1 MSGESDRIAV
11 PTNGR
16 GPHPVAPSPAA
27 EAIEPAPDPA
37 ARSGSDLPLAMSP
50 ERLAVGLGIVAS
62 LVILIVGLARRGR
75 SRD

>member
-16 GPHPVAPSPAA
+16 GPHPVAPSPTTPST
-27 EAIEPAPDPA
+27 EPAADPA
-37 ARSGSDLPLAMSP
+37 TRSANDLPLAMSP

-62 LVILIVGLARRGR
+62 LVILVVGLARRGR

>member
-1 MSGESDRIAV
+1 LSSGSDRIPV

-16 GPHPVAPSPAA
+16 GPHPVAPSAA
-27 EAIEPAPDPA
+27 ATTDSTADPA
-37 ARSGSDLPLAMSP
+37 TPPARDPLAMSP

-62 LVILIVGLARRGR
+62 LIILVVGLARRGR

>member
-1 MSGESDRIAV
+1 VTGGSDRVAV

-16 GPHPVAPSPAA
+16 GPHPVAPSSAA
-27 EAIEPAPDPA
+27 TTTDPA
-37 ARSGSDLPLAMSP
+37 ADPDASPARDLTLAMSP

-62 LVILIVGLARRGR
+62 LIILVVGLARRGR

>member
-1 MSGESDRIAV
+1 MSGGSDRIAV

-27 EAIEPAPDPA
+27 ATDPA
-37 ARSGSDLPLAMSP
+37 ADPATPPARDLPLAMSP

-62 LVILIVGLARRGR
+62 LVILVVGLARRGR

>member
-1 MSGESDRIAV
+1 MTGESDRIAV

-16 GPHPVAPSPAA
+16 GPHPGAPSPAIMTSA
-27 EAIEPAPDPA
+27 PA
-37 ARSGSDLPLAMSP
+37 ADSATRSANDLPLAMSP

-62 LVILIVGLARRGR
+62 IVILVVGLARRGR

>member
-1 MSGESDRIAV
+1 LSGGSDRIAV

-16 GPHPVAPSPAA
+16 GPHPVAPA
-27 EAIEPAPDPA
+27 PAPATDPA
-37 ARSGSDLPLAMSP
+37 ADPATAHARDLPLAMSP

>member
-27 EAIEPAPDPA
+27 TTDPA
-37 ARSGSDLPLAMSP
+37 ADPATRSARDLPLAMSP
-50 ERLAVGLGIVAS
+50 ERLAVGLGIVVS
-62 LVILIVGLARRGR
+62 LVILVVGLARRGR

>member
-1 MSGESDRIAV
+1 MSGEIRSH
-11 PTNGR
+11 R
-16 GPHPVAPSPAA
+16 GPDQRPRAASGRAVAGGPAT
-27 EAIEPAPDPA
+27 DPA
-37 ARSGSDLPLAMSP
+37 ADPATPPARDLPLAMSP

>member
-1 MSGESDRIAV
+1 MSTDPDRIAV

-27 EAIEPAPDPA
+27 TQTEPPADPA
-37 ARSGSDLPLAMSP
+37 TRSARDLPLAMSP
-50 ERLAVGLGIVAS
+50 ERLAVGLGIVLS
-62 LVILIVGLARRGR
+62 LVLLIVGLARRGR

>member
-1 MSGESDRIAV
+1 MSGGSDRIAV

-16 GPHPVAPSPAA
+16 GPHPVAPSPA
-27 EAIEPAPDPA
+27 PATTDPA
-37 ARSGSDLPLAMSP
+37 ADPTTPPARDLPLAMSP

-62 LVILIVGLARRGR
+62 LVVLIVGLARRGR

>member
-27 EAIEPAPDPA
+27 PRPTRRPIPPR
-37 ARSGSDLPLAMSP
+37 RSAKDLPLAMSP

>member
-1 MSGESDRIAV
+1 MSGESDRVAV

-27 EAIEPAPDPA
+27 PTTDPVTDPA
-37 ARSGSDLPLAMSP
+37 ARSARDLPLAMST

-62 LVILIVGLARRGR
+62 VVILVVGLARRGR
-75 SRD
+75 SHD

>member
-1 MSGESDRIAV
+1 LSSGSDRIAV

-16 GPHPVAPSPAA
+16 GPHPVAPSAA
-27 EAIEPAPDPA
+27 ATTDPA
-37 ARSGSDLPLAMSP
+37 ADPATPSARDLPLAMSP

-62 LVILIVGLARRGR
+62 LIILVVGLARRGR

>member
-1 MSGESDRIAV
+1 LTSGSDRIAV

-27 EAIEPAPDPA
+27 TTDPTADPA
-37 ARSGSDLPLAMSP
+37 TPSARDLPLAMSP

-62 LVILIVGLARRGR
+62 LIILVVGLARRGR

>member
-16 GPHPVAPSPAA
+16 GPHPVAPSPAV
-27 EAIEPAPDPA
+27 PTTDPA
-37 ARSGSDLPLAMSP
+37 ADPDTRSAKDLPLAMSP

-62 LVILIVGLARRGR
+62 VVILVVGLARRGR

>member
-1 MSGESDRIAV
+1 MSGDSDRIAV

-27 EAIEPAPDPA
+27 TETEPAADTA
-37 ARSGSDLPLAMSP
+37 TRSARDLPLAVSP
-50 ERLAVGLGIVAS
+50 ERLAVGLGIVLS
-62 LVILIVGLARRGR
+62 VVLLIVGLARRGR

>member
-27 EAIEPAPDPA
+27 RASEPAPDPA

-62 LVILIVGLARRGR
+62 LVIIIVGLARRGR

>member
-27 EAIEPAPDPA
+27 PTIDPA
-37 ARSGSDLPLAMSP
+37 TDPATGSARDLLAMSP

-62 LVILIVGLARRGR
+62 VVILVVGLARRGR

>member
-16 GPHPVAPSPAA
+16 GPHPVAPSRAA
-27 EAIEPAPDPA
+27 APTDPA
-37 ARSGSDLPLAMSP
+37 SDPATRSTNNLPMAMSP

-62 LVILIVGLARRGR
+62 VVILVVGLARRGR
-75 SRD
+75 SHD

>member
-16 GPHPVAPSPAA
+16 GPHPVAPSPAVTTT
-27 EAIEPAPDPA
+27 DPA
-37 ARSGSDLPLAMSP
+37 ADPATPSARDLSLAMSP

-62 LVILIVGLARRGR
+62 VVILVVGLARRGR
-75 SRD
+75 SHD

>member
-1 MSGESDRIAV
+1 MSGGSDRIAV

-27 EAIEPAPDPA
+27 ATDSAADPTTSPA
-37 ARSGSDLPLAMSP
+37 RDLPLAMSP

>member
-16 GPHPVAPSPAA
+16 GPHPVAPSPA
-27 EAIEPAPDPA
+27 PTTPDPA
-37 ARSGSDLPLAMSP
+37 ADPATPPARDLPLAMSP
-50 ERLAVGLGIVAS
+50 ERLAVGLGIVVS
-62 LVILIVGLARRGR
+62 LVLLIVGLARRGR